1 MSAKRRQELTNA
13 RKRKFLLNMTPEQ
26 KAKKQVKDRA
36 YYNKMKAENKV
47 KSIIE
52 MSEKEKE
59 EQRKLW
65 RQNTRKYREKKK
77 SS

>member
-36 YYNKMKAENKV
+36 YYNKMKADNKV
-47 KSIIE
+47 KSITE